1 MHTAILNVARG
12 PDRMPDYLK
21 QPKPTPSAVTQE
33 TRDTVSEILLDVER
47 DGAAAVRR
55 WSERL
60 DGWNPPSFRV
70 SDDEI
75 ARAGAE
81 LDDELKGHIAFAQE
95 QVRNFATLQR
105 ATLTEF

>member
-1 MHTAILNVARG
+1 
-12 PDRMPDYLK
+12 MPYYLE
-21 QPKPTPSAVTQE
+21 QPKPTPSAVRQK

-81 LDDELKGHIAFAQE
+81 LDEELKCHIAFA
-95 QVRNFATLQR
+95 
-105 ATLTEF
+105 